1 MTSKMRNRAGDSLRR
16 LVDLVSHRSG
26 LVLAVMDDCSVTL
39 PQVLLVSYVERC
51 GSASHSDLSER
62 SNVSAPA
69 MSQMIERLVRQG
81 LLRRTEDAA
90 DRRRKII
97 VVTPH
102 ARALLRKL
110 EIARSSEYEL
120 GLVSVSPKIQA
131 RLALILEQVIGEV
144 ERGRPNEGAAPGRGK
159 RFG

>member
-1 MTSKMRNRAGDSLRR
+1 
-16 LVDLVSHRSG
+16 
-26 LVLAVMDDCSVTL
+26 
-39 PQVLLVSYVERC
+39 
-51 GSASHSDLSER
+51 
-62 SNVSAPA
+62 